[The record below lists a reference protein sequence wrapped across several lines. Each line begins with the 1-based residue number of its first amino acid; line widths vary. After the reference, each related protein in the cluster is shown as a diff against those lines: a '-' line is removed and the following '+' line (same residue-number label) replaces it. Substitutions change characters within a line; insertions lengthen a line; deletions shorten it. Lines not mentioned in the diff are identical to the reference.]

1 MQADAGVCK
10 LPDGYW
16 HMWLHYHEDGP
27 RERWISAQTFVT
39 QKAAETALHAW
50 VLENIKLRTKQ

>member
-1 MQADAGVCK
+1 MSGR
-10 LPDGYW
+10 W
-16 HMWLHYHEDGP
+16 HMWLHYYEDDP
-27 RERWISAQTFVT
+27 RERWISAQTFAT

>member
-1 MQADAGVCK
+1 MQADAGVCQ
-10 LPDGYW
+10 LSAGRW
-16 HMWLHYHEDGP
+16 HMWLRYHEDDPGT
-27 RERWISAQTFVT
+27 RWVSEQTFAT